1 MAFYIVLN
9 LIMYSFPLECITD
22 LDSLLAYNNVEYGI
36 PVDAEALEMESNVI
50 GSSPALDIV
59 IGEPRTIGLNPN
71 IAFSSLTCNCFF
83 L

>member
-1 MAFYIVLN
+1 M
-9 LIMYSFPLECITD
+9 MYSFPLECITN

-36 PVDAEALEMESNVI
+36 PVDVEALEMKSNVI

-71 IAFSSLTCNCFF
+71 IAFSSFNL
-83 L
+83 